1 MRHRLHLRTAAALVA
16 MVLVGAACSGG
27 TDDDP
32 TGGDGAA
39 SVPDTVDE
47 PDTVEE
53 EEPAGET
60 FESVFAEAATLDGE
74 EFDGDRLADTKT
86 VLWFWA
92 PWCTSCR
99 AEGPEVAEVAERHGD
114 DVRIIGVPG
123 RGQVDA
129 MEQFV
134 DDTGTGALEH
144 VVDADGSIWTAFGV
158 YGQPAFA
165 FVDDTGQI
173 EVFVGT
179 LGSALDDR
187 VATLAGA

>member
-1 MRHRLHLRTAAALVA
+1 AALVA

-27 TDDDP
+27 TDP

-39 SVPDTVDE
+39 TV

-74 EFDGDRLADTKT
+74 EFDGGRLADTKT

-99 AEGPEVAEVAERHGD
+99 AEGPEVAEVAARHGD
-114 DVRIIGVPG
+114 DVRIIGIPG

-134 DDTGTGALEH
+134 DDTGTGGLEH
-144 VVDADGSIWTAFGV
+144 VVDEDGSIWTAFGV